1 MFNCAV
7 QWHQV
12 HSRGCATPVIIPLP
26 NLTFLNWHSIPIKHP
41 VSITLP
47 QHLPPGISQCTF
59 WLVNLAILGTLYN
72 LFLSM
77 TTNKGKLIKCPQPSG
92 ISPTPRSTALSYHMS
107 ESFEL
112 GTVGEGGKTTFL
124 YKFSG
129 WICDWK
135 YNISSFFLSTFR
147 FSRSEV
153 GNGIKKK
160 KNQAAE
166 ENPMIREMKENTEI
180 GGFYP
185 PFEMK
190 IWRFSRVT
198 LLRMVVTSHGC

>member
-12 HSRGCATPVIIPLP
+12 HSRGCATPVIIPLL

-41 VSITLP
+41 VSVLLTLP

-112 GTVGEGGKTTFL
+112 GTVGEGGKKQLSSTNSAAGFVIESTTSL
-124 YKFSG
+124 AFS
-129 WICDWK
+129 WVHSD
-135 YNISSFFLSTFR
+135 S
-147 FSRSEV
+147 V
-153 GNGIKKK
+153 G
-160 KNQAAE
+160 
-166 ENPMIREMKENTEI
+166 
-180 GGFYP
+180 
-185 PFEMK
+185 
-190 IWRFSRVT
+190 
-198 LLRMVVTSHGC
+198 LR